1 MVFLSQA
8 YQFLTR
14 LYKEY
19 SLAGGGPNS
28 PAQEP
33 TKACSS
39 ALCCMVVVVPRVQLK
54 HRVDPLGLIE
64 CLNLFCVL
72 PDIPQD
78 LVSRFA
84 LLVTQG
90 KVHTIWPPLRFMGED
105 ILFHTGKPEGTGH
118 AAHPGKE
125 ICLADGIQ
133 RKQTCQRIPGDPP
146 PPGGLGSSLSVAGMI
161 SSVRSRRYSSAPP
174 VQGSAFLKAG
184 GLSQGTISWFHSRS
198 LMATSVNGGQP
209 AACADSYTFCPSS
222 RKVLR

>member
-1 MVFLSQA
+1 MVFSSQA

-146 PPGGLGSSLSVAGMI
+146 PPGGSGEFPLCRWDDLLSQKPQI
-161 SSVRSRRYSSAPP
+161 FVRTTGA
-174 VQGSAFLKAG
+174 
-184 GLSQGTISWFHSRS
+184 GLSIFESRWTVPGNHIVVP
-198 LMATSVNGGQP
+198 LQITDGHQCERWATSGL
-209 AACADSYTFCPSS
+209 CSLICPSS

>member
-1 MVFLSQA
+1 MVFSSQA

-90 KVHTIWPPLRFMGED
+90 KVHTIWPPLRFMEKIYSFTLGN
-105 ILFHTGKPEGTGH
+105 
-118 AAHPGKE
+118 
-125 ICLADGIQ
+125 Q
-133 RKQTCQRIPGDPP
+133 REPDMLPTLEKRSVWQMAYNANRPAREYPAIPRHRGVRGVP
-146 PPGGLGSSLSVAGMI
+146 SLSLG
-161 SSVRSRRYSSAPP
+161 
-174 VQGSAFLKAG
+174 
-184 GLSQGTISWFHSRS
+184 
-198 LMATSVNGGQP
+198 
-209 AACADSYTFCPSS
+209 
-222 RKVLR
+222 

>member
-1 MVFLSQA
+1 MVFSSQA

-64 CLNLFCVL
+64 YLNLFCVL

-133 RKQTCQRIPGDPP
+133 RKQTCQRIPSNSAPARGPAI
-146 PPGGLGSSLSVAGMI
+146 SFSAVGMI
-161 SSVRSRRYSSAPP
+161 PSTRSRR
-174 VQGSAFLKAG
+174 
-184 GLSQGTISWFHSRS
+184 
-198 LMATSVNGGQP
+198 
-209 AACADSYTFCPSS
+209 
-222 RKVLR
+222 